1 MKKELFSSDYKVF
14 LKEIKSRIASSQIK
28 AAIAVNEELLRLYWD
43 LGGMILE
50 KQKVSSWGD
59 GLLAQISAD
68 LKSEFQ
74 NIQGFSV
81 RNLKYMRQWFL
92 FWNIDNQIGQQLV
105 AQIFKIPWGHHIAII
120 AKIKN
125 IEEAVFYLQKT
136 VEHSYS
142 RSVLIH
148 QIESR
153 LYGREGKAIT
163 NFSMTLPAP
172 NSDLAH
178 QSLKDPYIF
187 DFLTMRENYDE
198 RELESSLV
206 AHVTKFLLELGAGF
220 SYIGRQYKLEVAD
233 EEFYIDLLFYHVRL
247 HCYVVVELKTGK
259 FKPEYAGKLSFY
271 VSAVDGILKSE
282 SDNPTIGILICKSKN
297 DTVVEYALK
306 DINKP
311 IGVSEY
317 VLMKSLPKEFK
328 SSLPTIE
335 EIEAEMGDFDRG
347 IQ

>member
-1 MKKELFSSDYKVF
+1 MKKEIFSSDYKSF
-14 LKEIKSRIASSQIK
+14 LGEIKSRIASSQIK

-43 LGGMILE
+43 LGKIILE

-59 GLLAQISAD
+59 GLIEQISTD
-68 LKSEFQ
+68 LKSEFP

-81 RNLKYMRQWFL
+81 RNIKYMRQWFS

-105 AQIFKIPWGHHIAII
+105 AQIVKIPWGHHIAII
-120 AKIKN
+120 TKIKN
-125 IEEAVFYLQKT
+125 SDEAVFYLQKT
-136 VEHSYS
+136 IEHGYS
-142 RSVLIH
+142 RAVLIH

-172 NSDLAH
+172 DSDLA
-178 QSLKDPYIF
+178 QQTLKDPYVF
-187 DFLTMRENYDE
+187 DFLSMRKEYDE
-198 RELESSLV
+198 RELEDSLV

-220 SYIGRQYKLEVAD
+220 SYIGRQYKLEIGD
-233 EEFYIDLLFYHVRL
+233 DEFYIDLLFYHVKL

-271 VSAVDGILKSE
+271 ISAVDGEIKSE
-282 SDNPTIGILICKSKN
+282 RDNPTIGILICKSKN
-297 DTVVEYALK
+297 DTVVEYALN

-317 VLMKSLPKEFK
+317 KLIKDLPNEFK

-335 EIEAEMGDFDRG
+335 EIEFELRE
-347 IQ
+347 

>member
-1 MKKELFSSDYKVF
+1 MKKEIFSSDYKSF
-14 LKEIKSRIASSQIK
+14 LSEIKSRIASSQIK

-43 LGGMILE
+43 LGQMIVE

-59 GLLAQISAD
+59 GLLEQISAD

-74 NIQGFSV
+74 DIQGFSV
-81 RNLKYMRQWFL
+81 RNLKYMRQWFT

-105 AQIFKIPWGHHIAII
+105 AQLFKIPWGHHIAII
-120 AKIKN
+120 TKIKN
-125 IEEAVFYLQKT
+125 SDEAVFYLKKT
-136 VEHSYS
+136 IEHGYS
-142 RSVLIH
+142 RAVLIH
-148 QIESR
+148 QIESH

-163 NFSMTLPAP
+163 NFSTTLSASD
-172 NSDLAH
+172 SDLA
-178 QSLKDPYIF
+178 QQTLKDPYVF
-187 DFLTMRENYDE
+187 DFLSMREAYDE
-198 RELESSLV
+198 RELEESLV

-220 SYIGRQYKLEVAD
+220 SYIGRQYKLEIGD
-233 EEFYIDLLFYHVRL
+233 EEFYIDLLFYHVKL

-271 VSAVDGILKSE
+271 ISAVDGEIKSE
-282 SDNPTIGILICKSKN
+282 RDNPTIGILICKSKN
-297 DTVVEYALK
+297 DTVVEYALN

-317 VLMKSLPKEFK
+317 TLIKDLPNEFK

-335 EIEAEMGDFDRG
+335 EIEFELSDGA
-347 IQ
+347 

>member
-1 MKKELFSSDYKVF
+1 MKKELFSSDYKTF
-14 LKEIKSRIASSQIK
+14 LKEIKSRITSSQIK

-43 LGGMILE
+43 LAQMILV
-50 KQKVSSWGD
+50 KQEASSWGD
-59 GLLAQISAD
+59 GLLAQIGAD
-68 LKSEFQ
+68 LKSEFPDMK
-74 NIQGFSV
+74 GFSLT
-81 RNLKYMRQWFL
+81 NLKYMKQWYI
-92 FWNIDNQIGQQLV
+92 FWTTQTSISQQVVDQL
-105 AQIFKIPWGHHIAII
+105 FKIPWGHHIAIMT
-120 AKIKN
+120 KIKN
-125 IEEAVFYLQKT
+125 SEEAIFYLQKT

-148 QIESR
+148 QIENK

-178 QSLKDPYIF
+178 QTLKDPYIF
-187 DFLTMRENYDE
+187 DFLNMREDYDE

-206 AHVTKFLLELGAGF
+206 AHVTKFLLEFGAGF
-220 SYIGRQYKLEVAD
+220 SYIGRQYKLDIAD
-233 EEFYIDLLFYHVRL
+233 EEFFIDLLFYHVRL

-282 SDNPTIGILICKSKN
+282 YDNPTIGILICKSKN
-297 DTVVEYALK
+297 DTVVEYALR

-317 VLMKSLPKEFK
+317 ALTKSLPNEFK

-335 EIEAEMGDFDRG
+335 EIEVELRG
-347 IQ
+347 EVQ

>member
-1 MKKELFSSDYKVF
+1 MKKQLFSSDYKSF
-14 LKEIKSRIASSQIK
+14 LSEIKSRIASSQIK

-50 KQKVSSWGD
+50 KQKASLWGD

-68 LKSEFQ
+68 LKSEFPDMK
-74 NIQGFSV
+74 GFSLT
-81 RNLKYMRQWFL
+81 NLKYMKQWYI
-92 FWNIDNQIGQQLV
+92 FWTNQTSISQQVVDQL
-105 AQIFKIPWGHHIAII
+105 FKIPWGHHIAII
-120 AKIKN
+120 TKIKN
-125 IEEAVFYLQKT
+125 REEAIFYLQKT
-136 VEHSYS
+136 IEHGYS

-148 QIESR
+148 QIESH

-163 NFSMTLPAP
+163 NFSMTLAEPD
-172 NSDLAH
+172 SDLAH
-178 QSLKDPYIF
+178 QTLKDPYVF
-187 DFLTMRENYDE
+187 DFLTMREDYDE
-198 RELESSLV
+198 RELENSLV

-220 SYIGRQYKLEVAD
+220 SYIGRQYKLEIAD
-233 EEFYIDLLFYHVRL
+233 EEFYIDLLFYHVKL

-271 VSAVDGILKSE
+271 ISAVDGEIKSE
-282 SDNPTIGILICKSKN
+282 RDNPTIGILICKSKN
-297 DTVVEYALK
+297 DTVVEYALN

-317 VLMKSLPKEFK
+317 KLLKELPNEFK

-335 EIEAEMGDFDRG
+335 EIEFELSDGVE
-347 IQ
+347 

>member
-1 MKKELFSSDYKVF
+1 MKKELFSSDYKAF

-28 AAIAVNEELLRLYWD
+28 ATIAVNEELLRLYWD
-43 LGGMILE
+43 LAQMILV
-50 KQKVSSWGD
+50 KQEASSWGD
-59 GLLAQISAD
+59 GLLAQIGAD
-68 LKSEFQ
+68 LKSEFPDMK
-74 NIQGFSV
+74 GFSLT
-81 RNLKYMRQWFL
+81 NLKYMKQWYI
-92 FWNIDNQIGQQLV
+92 FWTTQTSISQQVVDQL
-105 AQIFKIPWGHHIAII
+105 FKIPWGHHIAII
-120 AKIKN
+120 TKIKN
-125 IEEAVFYLQKT
+125 SEEAIFYLQKT
-136 VEHSYS
+136 VENSYS

-148 QIESR
+148 QIENK

-163 NFSMTLPAP
+163 NFNMTLPAP
-172 NSDLAH
+172 SSDLAH
-178 QSLKDPYIF
+178 QTLKDPYIF
-187 DFLTMRENYDE
+187 DFLNMRVDYDE

-220 SYIGRQYKLEVAD
+220 SYIGRQYKLDVAD

-271 VSAVDGILKSE
+271 VSAVDGILRSE
-282 SDNPTIGILICKSKN
+282 YDNPTIGILICKSKN
-297 DTVVEYALK
+297 DTVVEYALR

-317 VLMKSLPKEFK
+317 VLMNSLPNEFK

-335 EIEAEMGDFDRG
+335 EIEVELRGDS
-347 IQ
+347 I

>member
-1 MKKELFSSDYKVF
+1 MKKELFSSDYKAF

-28 AAIAVNEELLRLYWD
+28 ATIAVNEELLRLYWD
-43 LGGMILE
+43 LAQMILV
-50 KQKVSSWGD
+50 KQEASSWGD
-59 GLLAQISAD
+59 GLLAQIGAD
-68 LKSEFQ
+68 LKSEFSDMK
-74 NIQGFSV
+74 GFSLT
-81 RNLKYMRQWFL
+81 NLKYMKQWYI
-92 FWNIDNQIGQQLV
+92 FWTTQTSISQQVVDQL
-105 AQIFKIPWGHHIAII
+105 FKIPWGHHIAII
-120 AKIKN
+120 TKIKN
-125 IEEAVFYLQKT
+125 SEEAIFYLQKT
-136 VEHSYS
+136 VENSYS

-148 QIESR
+148 QIENK

-163 NFSMTLPAP
+163 NFNMTLPAP

-178 QSLKDPYIF
+178 QTLKDPYIF
-187 DFLTMRENYDE
+187 DFLNMRVDYDE

-220 SYIGRQYKLEVAD
+220 SYIGRQYKLDVAD

-271 VSAVDGILKSE
+271 VSAVDGILRSE
-282 SDNPTIGILICKSKN
+282 YDNPTIGILICKSKN
-297 DTVVEYALK
+297 DTVVEYALR

-317 VLMKSLPKEFK
+317 VLMNSLPNEFK

-335 EIEAEMGDFDRG
+335 EIEVELRGDS
-347 IQ
+347 I

>member
-43 LGGMILE
+43 LAQMILV
-50 KQKVSSWGD
+50 KQEASSWGD
-59 GLLAQISAD
+59 GLLAQIGAD
-68 LKSEFQ
+68 LKSEFPDMK
-74 NIQGFSV
+74 GFSLT
-81 RNLKYMRQWFL
+81 NLKYMKQWYI
-92 FWNIDNQIGQQLV
+92 FWTTQTSISQQVVDQL
-105 AQIFKIPWGHHIAII
+105 FKIPWGHHIAII
-120 AKIKN
+120 TKVKN
-125 IEEAVFYLQKT
+125 SEEAVFYLQKT
-136 VEHSYS
+136 VEHNYS

-148 QIESR
+148 QIENK

-178 QSLKDPYIF
+178 QTLKDPYMF
-187 DFLTMRENYDE
+187 DFLNMREDYDE

-206 AHVTKFLLELGAGF
+206 AHVTK
-220 SYIGRQYKLEVAD
+220 
-233 EEFYIDLLFYHVRL
+233 
-247 HCYVVVELKTGK
+247 
-259 FKPEYAGKLSFY
+259 
-271 VSAVDGILKSE
+271 
-282 SDNPTIGILICKSKN
+282 GILICKSKN

>member
-1 MKKELFSSDYKVF
+1 MKKELFSSDYKAF

-28 AAIAVNEELLRLYWD
+28 ATIAVNEELLRLYWD
-43 LGGMILE
+43 LAQMILV
-50 KQKVSSWGD
+50 KQEASSGGD
-59 GLLAQISAD
+59 GLLAQIGTD
-68 LKSEFQ
+68 LKSEFSDMK
-74 NIQGFSV
+74 GFSLT
-81 RNLKYMRQWFL
+81 NLKYMKQWYI
-92 FWNIDNQIGQQLV
+92 FWTTQTSISQQVVDQL
-105 AQIFKIPWGHHIAII
+105 FKIPWGHHIAII
-120 AKIKN
+120 TKIKN
-125 IEEAVFYLQKT
+125 SEEAIFYLQKT
-136 VEHSYS
+136 VENSYS

-148 QIESR
+148 QIENK

-163 NFSMTLPAP
+163 NFNMTLPAP

-178 QSLKDPYIF
+178 QTLKDPYIF
-187 DFLTMRENYDE
+187 DFLNMRVDYDE

-220 SYIGRQYKLEVAD
+220 SYIGRQYKLDVAD

-271 VSAVDGILKSE
+271 VSAVDGILRSE
-282 SDNPTIGILICKSKN
+282 YDNPTIGILICKSKN
-297 DTVVEYALK
+297 DTVVEYALR

-317 VLMKSLPKEFK
+317 VLMNSLPNEFK

-335 EIEAEMGDFDRG
+335 EIEVELRGDS
-347 IQ
+347 I